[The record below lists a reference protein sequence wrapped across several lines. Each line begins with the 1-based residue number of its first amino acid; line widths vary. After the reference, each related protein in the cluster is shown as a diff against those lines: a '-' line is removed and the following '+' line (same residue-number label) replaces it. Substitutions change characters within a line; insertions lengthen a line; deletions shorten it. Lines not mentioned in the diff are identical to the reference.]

1 MISIAVTP
9 LFNCIGLSRVLL
21 ITTVFIILAF
31 TSSSFATSPSNMGQE
46 AEALLEWKASL
57 DNQSQSQLSS
67 WVGNITCQWIG
78 IFCNNFS
85 SISHVNLTGVGLK
98 GTLNSFSFSNL
109 HSLISLNLSN
119 NLLHGTIPSHL
130 CNLSELIYLDLSAN
144 QLSGIIPPELC
155 QLTSLVILNL
165 NENDITGSIPHQI
178 GKLHLL
184 NELNLFSNSLIGSI
198 PVSIGNLTNL
208 IFLRLYVNSLSG
220 SIPHELGNLTSLR
233 RLSLHRNILMG
244 SIPASIGSLGNLTI
258 LALSENKLSGS
269 ICHEIGMLASLT
281 KLNLYNNN
289 LSGSIPTSIGNLG
302 NLDVLYLDSNKLSG
316 SIPQEIGMLRSLLI
330 FSLTDNNLSGQIP
343 AFVGNLTKLTQL
355 RLHINKLS
363 GYIPQEIGKLKLLTN
378 LYLSMNDLNGS
389 IPYEFNN
396 LTYLEHFELS
406 KNRLSGHLPQNV
418 CNGRSLQ
425 NFIAFDN
432 YLIGSIP
439 KSLRNCT
446 SLIRVRLERN
456 QLRGNISEGFGIY
469 PNLTYI
475 DLSDN
480 NFYGEIS
487 TEWGHFQNL
496 QSLKISNNKISGV
509 IPPELGRS
517 TQLHLLDL
525 SFNHLVGQI
534 PKELGRLS
542 SLFHLNLGDNK
553 LSGSIPLE
561 IGMLSELQYLILSAN
576 NLTKSIPE
584 QIKGCSKL
592 LNLSLS
598 KNKLRGSVPSE
609 IGNLHFLE
617 MLDLSENSLI
627 GKIPAELGEL
637 QSLEILNL
645 SHNELSNSIPTTFD
659 EMSSLII
666 VDISY
671 NQLDGPLPN
680 NKAFRE
686 APFEALRNNTGLCGN
701 ASSLKACPSSITWNR
716 NSSETERNKVLIFF
730 IIPILGTMFLSLIV
744 AGILYTLLKRPGL
757 RNKLNS
763 QREVQ
768 KGNMLAIWSC
778 DEKMVY
784 ENIIEATEGFDSKHC
799 VGVGG
804 CGSVYKAEL
813 QAGQVVAVKK
823 LHSVEDGGI
832 SNAKAFENEIHALL
846 EIRHRNVVKL
856 YGFCSHPRHSFL
868 VYQFLEGGNLKETLS
883 NREEAVNF
891 EWIRRVSVVRGVADA
906 LSYMHHD
913 CSPPI
918 VHRDISSKNIMLDLE
933 YEAHISDFGT
943 AKLLKP
949 ESSNWTSFAGTFGY
963 TAPEFAY
970 TMEVTEKCD
979 IYSFGVLALEVIMG
993 KHPGDLISFL
1003 SSLSA
1008 TASTTHNILLKD
1020 MLDQRLEAPRNQVAL
1035 KVVSIAKLAFSCLA
1049 TNPKSRP
1056 TMQEVSHELSI
1067 ERAPMSEVF
1076 DTLTVG
1082 SLFNSA

>member
-1 MISIAVTP
+1 MISIAVTT

-67 WVGNITCQWIG
+67 WVGNITCQWVG
-78 IFCNNFS
+78 ISCNNFS

-98 GTLNSFSFSNL
+98 
-109 HSLISLNLSN
+109 
-119 NLLHGTIPSHL
+119 
-130 CNLSELIYLDLSAN
+130 E
-144 QLSGIIPPELC
+144 
-155 QLTSLVILNL
+155 
-165 NENDITGSIPHQI
+165 
-178 GKLHLL
+178 
-184 NELNLFSNSLIGSI
+184 
-198 PVSIGNLTNL
+198 
-208 IFLRLYVNSLSG
+208 
-220 SIPHELGNLTSLR
+220 
-233 RLSLHRNILMG
+233 
-244 SIPASIGSLGNLTI
+244 
-258 LALSENKLSGS
+258 
-269 ICHEIGMLASLT
+269 
-281 KLNLYNNN
+281 
-289 LSGSIPTSIGNLG
+289 
-302 NLDVLYLDSNKLSG
+302 
-316 SIPQEIGMLRSLLI
+316 
-330 FSLTDNNLSGQIP
+330 
-343 AFVGNLTKLTQL
+343 
-355 RLHINKLS
+355 
-363 GYIPQEIGKLKLLTN
+363 
-378 LYLSMNDLNGS
+378 
-389 IPYEFNN
+389 
-396 LTYLEHFELS
+396 
-406 KNRLSGHLPQNV
+406 NV

-487 TEWGHFQNL
+487 TKWGHFQNL

-686 APFEALRNNTGLCGN
+686 APFEALRNNT
-701 ASSLKACPSSITWNR
+701 
-716 NSSETERNKVLIFF
+716 
-730 IIPILGTMFLSLIV
+730 

-768 KGNMLAIWSC
+768 NGNMLAIWSC

-891 EWIRRVSVVRGVADA
+891 EWIRRASVVRGVADA

-1008 TASTTHNILLKD
+1008 TTSTTHNILLKD